1 MLFFLHFFVS
11 FIHHHHHHRP
21 CWSLSMRTR
30 RNKWNYWE
38 RSNSKLREH
47 VRALSC
53 MLLLLGVVN
62 CSSSVWDVWR
72 RRQRVDTNAHNFTM
86 AQQNKWVHPLEHI
99 RVALTLSLSV
109 FSLGH
114 CMANDPLYFM
124 CVCCTMHFAST
135 VNVSRCNWH
144 AEWVSTSPTHRYTT
158 NKFANDA
165 WDTVDG
171 LRNVHSKNPK
181 TEKARDEM
189 VLLSFANALDDGSRL
204 RFAQCRWHMVCTRH
218 TRSYAAAFT
227 LSVFKQQAAAAQC
240 VI

>member
-99 RVALTLSLSV
+99 RVALTLSV
-109 FSLGH
+109 SL
-114 CMANDPLYFM
+114 C
-124 CVCCTMHFAST
+124 
-135 VNVSRCNWH
+135 
-144 AEWVSTSPTHRYTT
+144 
-158 NKFANDA
+158 
-165 WDTVDG
+165 
-171 LRNVHSKNPK
+171 
-181 TEKARDEM
+181 
-189 VLLSFANALDDGSRL
+189 LLSRALHGQRSIIFYVRLLHDALRIDRQCFKVQLTRWMSEHIANT
-204 RFAQCRWHMVCTRH
+204 QIHH
-218 TRSYAAAFT
+218 E
-227 LSVFKQQAAAAQC
+227 
-240 VI
+240 